1 MFGFR
6 KLVIEESIKEEDI
19 KMNRELALLGG
30 IGLGATLM
38 YMVDPDRGKRR
49 RALMRDKLARASHKV
64 PDAIS
69 ATARD
74 ISNRVQGMAAQA
86 TSAFSSEDVSDEVL
100 VARVRS
106 KLGRIV
112 SHPSSIEVAANQ
124 GRVVLSGPILAHET
138 NDLLTCVRAVPGVR
152 EVDNL
157 LDVHKQAG
165 DVPGLQGGEPRSG
178 DRFDLMQENWSP
190 TSRLLAGAAGGALA
204 VYGLSRRD
212 PISLSL
218 GAIGIGLI
226 ARGVTNLET
235 KRLVGL
241 GAGRRAVEIQKTIN
255 IAAPVEQVYD
265 FWKNFEN
272 FPSVMSNVQEVRDN
286 GNGTSHWVV
295 AGPMG
300 VGVEWDAVIT
310 RDVPNELLA
319 WKSVEGA
326 SVESA
331 GIVHFTR
338 NEDGTASVQVKLSYN
353 PPAGAIGHAI
363 AALFGSDP
371 KTEMDADLMRM
382 KSMIETG
389 VQPHDAAERKAP
401 KAREA
406 TAT

>member
-1 MFGFR
+1 
-6 KLVIEESIKEEDI
+6 
-19 KMNRELALLGG
+19 MNREVALLGG

-38 YMVDPDRGKRR
+38 YLVDPDRGKRR
-49 RALMRDKLARASHKV
+49 RARMRDKLSRATHKV

-86 TSAFSSEDVSDEVL
+86 TSVFSSEDVSDEVL

-124 GRVVLSGPILAHET
+124 GRVVLSGPVLAHET
-138 NDLLTCVRAVPGVR
+138 NDLLACVRAVPGVR
-152 EVDNL
+152 AVDNL
-157 LDVHKQAG
+157 LDVHKQTG
-165 DVPGLQGGEPRSG
+165 DVPGLQGGEPRPG

-226 ARGVTNLET
+226 ARGVTNLEM

-241 GAGRRAVEIQKTIN
+241 GAGRQAVEIQKTIN

-300 VGVEWDAVIT
+300 VTVEWDAVIT

-331 GIVHFTR
+331 GIVHFRR
-338 NEDGTASVQVKLSYN
+338 NEDGTTSVQVKLSYN

-401 KAREA
+401 KARQA

>member
-138 NDLLTCVRAVPGVR
+138 NDLLACVRAVPGVK

-286 GNGTSHWVV
+286 GNGKSHWVV

-300 VGVEWDAVIT
+300 MGVEWDAVIT

>member
-1 MFGFR
+1 
-6 KLVIEESIKEEDI
+6 
-19 KMNRELALLGG
+19 MNRELALLGG

-49 RALMRDKLARASHKV
+49 RALMRDKLARATHKV

-74 ISNRVQGMAAQA
+74 ISNRVQGMTAQA

-138 NDLLTCVRAVPGVR
+138 NDLLACVRAVPGVR

-212 PISLSL
+212 PISLGL

-226 ARGVTNLET
+226 ARGVTNLEM

-272 FPSVMSNVQEVRDN
+272 FPSVMSNVLEVRDN

-295 AGPMG
+295 KGPMG
-300 VGVEWDAVIT
+300 VPVEWDAVIT
-310 RDVPNELLA
+310 RDVPTELLA

-331 GIVHFTR
+331 GIVHFGR
-338 NEDGTASVQVKLSYN
+338 NEDGTTSVQVKLSYN

-382 KSMIETG
+382 KSLIETG
-389 VQPHDAAERKAP
+389 VQPHDAAERKTP

>member
-1 MFGFR
+1 
-6 KLVIEESIKEEDI
+6 
-19 KMNRELALLGG
+19 MNRQLALLGG
-30 IGLGATLM
+30 IGLGAAVM
-38 YMVDPDRGKRR
+38 YMMDPDRGKRR
-49 RALMRDKLARASHKV
+49 RALMRDKLARATNKA

-74 ISNRVQGMAAQA
+74 ISNRVRGFTAEVA
-86 TSAFSSEDVSDEVL
+86 SAFSTEDVSDEVL
-100 VARVRS
+100 VERIRS

-124 GRVVLSGPILAHET
+124 GRVVLSGPILTHEV
-138 NDLLTCVRAVPGVR
+138 NDLVTCIKAVSGVKELESR
-152 EVDNL
+152 LE
-157 LDVHKQAG
+157 VHKQAG

-178 DRFDLMQENWSP
+178 DRLDVIQENWSP
-190 TSRLLAGAAGGALA
+190 TTRLLAGVAGGALA

-212 PISLSL
+212 PLSLGL
-218 GAIGIGLI
+218 GAIGVGLI
-226 ARGVTNLET
+226 ARGVTNLEM

-241 GAGRRAVEIQKTIN
+241 GAGRGAVEIQKTIN
-255 IAAPVEQVYD
+255 IAAPIEQVYD

-272 FPSVMSNVQEVRDN
+272 FPNVMANVQEVRDN
-286 GNGTSHWVV
+286 RNGTSHWVV

-300 VGVEWDAVIT
+300 VPVEWDAIVT

-326 SVESA
+326 AVESA
-331 GIVHFTR
+331 GIVSFGQ
-338 NEDGTASVQVKLSYN
+338 NEDGTTSVQIKLGYN
-353 PPAGAIGHAI
+353 PPGGAIGHGFAT
-363 AALFGSDP
+363 LFGSDP

-382 KSMIETG
+382 KSTIETG
-389 VQPHDAAERKAP
+389 VQPDDAGEPKSG

>member
-1 MFGFR
+1 
-6 KLVIEESIKEEDI
+6 
-19 KMNRELALLGG
+19 
-30 IGLGATLM
+30 
-38 YMVDPDRGKRR
+38 
-49 RALMRDKLARASHKV
+49 MRDKLARATHKV

-74 ISNRVQGMAAQA
+74 ISNRVQGMTAQA
-86 TSAFSSEDVSDEVL
+86 SSAFSSEDVSDEVL

-124 GRVVLSGPILAHET
+124 GRVVLSGPVLARET
-138 NDLLTCVRAVPGVR
+138 NDLLAWVSAVPGVR
-152 EVDNL
+152 AVDNL

-165 DVPGLQGGEPRSG
+165 DVPGLQGGEPRPG
-178 DRFDLMQENWSP
+178 DRVDLMQENWSP

-204 VYGLSRRD
+204 VYGLSKRD

-226 ARGVTNLET
+226 ARGVTNLEM

-255 IAAPVEQVYD
+255 IAAPVEQVYQ

-272 FPSVMSNVQEVRDN
+272 FPSVMSNVKEVRDN
-286 GNGTSHWVV
+286 GNGTSHWIV

-300 VGVEWDAVIT
+300 VAVEWDAVIT

-331 GIVHFTR
+331 GIVHFRR
-338 NEDGTASVQVKLSYN
+338 NEDGSTSVQVKLSYN

-389 VQPHDAAERKAP
+389 VQPHDAAGRKTP
-401 KAREA
+401 NTREA

>member
-1 MFGFR
+1 
-6 KLVIEESIKEEDI
+6 
-19 KMNRELALLGG
+19 MNRELALLSG

-38 YMVDPDRGKRR
+38 YLVDPDRGKRR
-49 RALMRDKLARASHKV
+49 RALMRDRLARATHKV

-74 ISNRVQGMAAQA
+74 ISNRVQGLTAEA

-112 SHPSSIEVAANQ
+112 SHPSSVEVAANQ
-124 GRVVLSGPILAHET
+124 GRVVLSGPILAHEV
-138 NDLLTCVRAVPGVR
+138 NDLLACLRAVPGVR

-157 LDVHKQAG
+157 LKVHKQTSN
-165 DVPGLQGGEPRSG
+165 VPGLQGGEPRSG

-212 PISLSL
+212 AISLSL

-226 ARGVTNLET
+226 ARGVTNLEM

-255 IAAPVEQVYD
+255 IAASIEQVYD

-295 AGPMG
+295 KGPMG
-300 VGVEWDAVIT
+300 VPVEWDAVIT

-319 WKSVEGA
+319 WKSIEGA
-326 SVESA
+326 GVESA
-331 GIVHFTR
+331 GIVHFGR
-338 NEDGTASVQVKLSYN
+338 NDDGTTSVQVKLSYN

-389 VQPHDAAERKAP
+389 VQPHDAAESKAP
-401 KAREA
+401 KVREA

>member
-1 MFGFR
+1 
-6 KLVIEESIKEEDI
+6 
-19 KMNRELALLGG
+19 MNRELALLGG

-138 NDLLTCVRAVPGVR
+138 NDLLACVRAVPGVK

>member
-1 MFGFR
+1 
-6 KLVIEESIKEEDI
+6 
-19 KMNRELALLGG
+19 MNRELALLGG
-30 IGLGATLM
+30 IGLGATVM

-49 RALMRDKLARASHKV
+49 RALMRDKLARATHKV
-64 PDAIS
+64 PDAVS

-74 ISNRVQGMAAQA
+74 ISNRVRGLTAEAA
-86 TSAFSSEDVSDEVL
+86 SAFSNEEVSDEVL

-138 NDLLTCVRAVPGVR
+138 NDLLTCIRAVPGVR

-212 PISLSL
+212 PLSLSL

-226 ARGVTNLET
+226 ARSVTNLEM

-300 VGVEWDAVIT
+300 VPVEWDAVIT

-331 GIVHFTR
+331 GIVHFGR
-338 NEDGTASVQVKLSYN
+338 NEDGTTSVQVKLSYN

-382 KSMIETG
+382 KSLIETG
-389 VQPHDAAERKAP
+389 MQPHDAAERKSP

>member
-1 MFGFR
+1 
-6 KLVIEESIKEEDI
+6 
-19 KMNRELALLGG
+19 MNRELALLGG

-86 TSAFSSEDVSDEVL
+86 TSAFSSEDVSAEVL

-255 IAAPVEQVYD
+255 IAASVEQVYD

-338 NEDGTASVQVKLSYN
+338 NEDGTTSVQVKLSYN

>member
-1 MFGFR
+1 
-6 KLVIEESIKEEDI
+6 VIKESIKEDK
-19 KMNRELALLGG
+19 KMNREVALLGG

-38 YMVDPDRGKRR
+38 YLVDPDRGKRR
-49 RALMRDKLARASHKV
+49 RAIMRDKLARATHKV

-74 ISNRVQGMAAQA
+74 ISNRVQGMTAQA
-86 TSAFSSEDVSDEVL
+86 TSAFSNEDVSDEVL

-112 SHPSSIEVAANQ
+112 SHPSSIEVAATQ
-124 GRVVLSGPILAHET
+124 GRVVLSGPVLAHET
-138 NDLLTCVRAVPGVR
+138 NDLLACVRAVPGVKA
-152 EVDNL
+152 VDNL

-204 VYGLSRRD
+204 VYGLSKRD

-226 ARGVTNLET
+226 ARGVTNLEM

-300 VGVEWDAVIT
+300 VAVEWDAVIT
-310 RDVPNELLA
+310 RDIPNELLA

-326 SVESA
+326 NVESA
-331 GIVHFTR
+331 GMVQFGR
-338 NEDGTASVQVKLSYN
+338 NEDSTTSVQIKLSYN

-371 KTEMDADLMRM
+371 KSEMDADLMRM

-389 VQPHDAAERKAP
+389 VQPHDAAGRKTP

>member
-1 MFGFR
+1 
-6 KLVIEESIKEEDI
+6 
-19 KMNRELALLGG
+19 MNRELALLGG

-226 ARGVTNLET
+226 ARGVTNLEM

-338 NEDGTASVQVKLSYN
+338 NEDGTTSVQVKLSYN

>member
-1 MFGFR
+1 
-6 KLVIEESIKEEDI
+6 
-19 KMNRELALLGG
+19 
-30 IGLGATLM
+30 
-38 YMVDPDRGKRR
+38 
-49 RALMRDKLARASHKV
+49 MRDKLARATHKV
-64 PDAIS
+64 PGAIS

-74 ISNRVQGMAAQA
+74 ISNRVQGLTADAA
-86 TSAFSSEDVSDEVL
+86 SAFSSEDVSDDVL

-124 GRVVLSGPILAHET
+124 GRVVLSGPILAHEV
-138 NDLLTCVRAVPGVR
+138 NDLLACMRGVPGVK

-157 LDVHKQAG
+157 LNVHKQPG
-165 DVPGLQGGEPRSG
+165 DLPGLQGGEPRSG

-190 TSRLLAGAAGGALA
+190 TSRLLTGAAGGALA

-226 ARGVTNLET
+226 ARGVTNLEM
-235 KRLVGL
+235 KRLIGL

-295 AGPMG
+295 TGPMG
-300 VGVEWDAVIT
+300 VRVEWDAVIT

-331 GIVHFTR
+331 GIVHFGR
-338 NEDGTASVQVKLSYN
+338 NEDGTTSVQVKLSYN

-389 VQPHDAAERKAP
+389 VQPHDAAEHKSP
-401 KAREA
+401 KARKA

>member
-1 MFGFR
+1 
-6 KLVIEESIKEEDI
+6 
-19 KMNRELALLGG
+19 MNRELALLGG

-38 YMVDPDRGKRR
+38 YILDPDRGRRR
-49 RALMRDKLARASHKV
+49 RALMRDKLARATHKV
-64 PDAIS
+64 PGAIS

-74 ISNRVQGMAAQA
+74 ISNRVQGLTADAA
-86 TSAFSSEDVSDEVL
+86 SAFSSEDVSDDVL

-124 GRVVLSGPILAHET
+124 GRVVLSGPILAHEV
-138 NDLLTCVRAVPGVR
+138 NDLLACMRGVPGVK

-157 LDVHKQAG
+157 LNVHKQPG
-165 DVPGLQGGEPRSG
+165 DLPGLQGGEPRSG

-190 TSRLLAGAAGGALA
+190 TSRLLTGAAGGALA

-226 ARGVTNLET
+226 ARGVTNLEM
-235 KRLVGL
+235 KRLIGL

-295 AGPMG
+295 TGPMG
-300 VGVEWDAVIT
+300 VRVEWDAVIT

-331 GIVHFTR
+331 GIVHFGR
-338 NEDGTASVQVKLSYN
+338 NEDGTTSVQVKLSYN

-389 VQPHDAAERKAP
+389 VQPHDAAEHKSP
-401 KAREA
+401 KARKA